1 MYENYLKNLYKK
13 FETILNK
20 NNVNSSTVPVY
31 SSYINLEK
39 YGSCI
44 GKLYVSHFAK
54 SFNLDS
60 ERFVTYELNPR
71 IKSSINEF
79 KTYLENNQI
88 KYAVVLDKN
97 STYGFDIFIYE
108 NNQLKDITCNSQH

>member
-13 FETILNK
+13 FEIILNK
-20 NNVNSSTVPVY
+20 NNVNSSTVTVY
-31 SSYINLEK
+31 SYYFTQEECSPY
-39 YGSCI
+39 I

-54 SFNLDS
+54 SFDLDS

-79 KTYLENNQI
+79 KSYLENNQI
-88 KYAVVLDKN
+88 KYAVVLDES

-108 NNQLKDITCNSQH
+108 NNQLKDSACN

>member
-1 MYENYLKNLYKK
+1 MYENYLKNLYKE

-20 NNVNSSTVPVY
+20 NNVNSSTVTVY
-31 SSYINLEK
+31 SNYTKLK
-39 YGSCI
+39 KCMPCI
-44 GKLYVSHFAK
+44 GKLYVTHFAK

-60 ERFVTYELNPR
+60 ARFVTYELNPR